1 MTGVAPLREAIAD
14 KTAELYGWQPDAT
27 AEVTVTAGAT
37 EALFAAISALVRPGD
52 EVVCFDPSYDSYAPA
67 VTLAGGI
74 LKRIALQPPAF
85 AVDWPGS
92 PPRCRRAPAW

>member
-37 EALFAAISALVRPGD
+37 EALFAAISALVRPATKW
-52 EVVCFDPSYDSYAPA
+52 SASIPA
-67 VTLAGGI
+67 TTAM
-74 LKRIALQPPAF
+74 RRRSRWPA
-85 AVDWPGS
+85 AYSNAS
-92 PPRCRRAPAW
+92 PCSRPRLPWIGQVRRRAVAAHPR